1 MKLIKSN
8 RSFDKNETRRRHVL
22 QIPVYIF
29 VMVFITFTAGAATS
43 VFWIIKKDNQIEK
56 ERRLKIYLQNQIKE
70 RDILLQQTRQEIEQ
84 LKRRVEILDAIKEFS
99 KANIPESDM
108 RKIAHEVDQ
117 AGQKYGHDPLFLLAL
132 MSTESSFRPQ
142 VQSHKGAHGLMQIMP
157 STGRALTEQ
166 IKQVPQIIGK
176 ETIEE
181 SDLPHY
187 RDIEGNITLGALY
200 ITKLMLRYN
209 SVEKAIYA
217 YNLGPTLLDKRL
229 KEGGPVPRKYLAKIM
244 AKYQKFQEH
253 RDQKFYAPPV
263 LALNSSQQMLAQADP
278 VNY

>member
-108 RKIAHEVDQ
+108 RKIAREVDQ

-157 STGRALTEQ
+157 STGRALAEQ

-176 ETIEE
+176 DSIED

-253 RDQKFYAPPV
+253 REQKFYTPPV
-263 LALNSSQQMLAQADP
+263 LALNSSQQMFAQADP
-278 VNY
+278 INY